1 MISVEPIRDREKI
14 KEIEAKLAALDTE
27 IGRKEYLLFEI
38 GIYLA
43 RRISDMIVMRVGD
56 LRGREVFIVR
66 EKKTRKRIELPIPEE
81 LQKVVRQRLKGMA
94 DDDFI
99 FSSRQH
105 DPKGR
110 ITHISRKTAYNYV
123 KDIKQIGEITF
134 PFACH
139 SLRKTFGYHYY
150 LRTHDIA
157 MLMELFNHSKE
168 NITLMYIGIAI
179 DEKRKA
185 LAKWKY

>member
-1 MISVEPIRDREKI
+1 MISVEPIREREKI

-27 IGRKEYLLFEI
+27 IGRRQYLLFEI

-56 LRGREVFIVR
+56 IRGREVFIIR
-66 EKKTRKRIELPIPEE
+66 EKKTKKRIELPIPQE
-81 LQKVVRQRLKGMA
+81 LQKIVRQRLRGMA
-94 DDDFI
+94 DDEYI
-99 FSSRQH
+99 FQSRQR

-110 ITHISRKTAYNYV
+110 PTHISRKTAYNDV
-123 KDIKQIGEITF
+123 QEIRHVGDIHF

-150 LRTHDIA
+150 LRTRDIA
-157 MLMELFNHSKE
+157 MLMDLFNHSKE

-185 LAKWKY
+185 LMKWKY

>member
-1 MISVEPIRDREKI
+1 MISVEPIRDRDKI
-14 KEIEAKLAALDTE
+14 KEMERKLAALDTD

-56 LRGREVFIVR
+56 LRGKEMMIIR
-66 EKKTRKRIELPIPEE
+66 EKKTKKRIELPIPEE
-81 LQKVVRQRLKGMA
+81 LQKILRQRLKGMA
-94 DDDFI
+94 DDDYI
-99 FSSRQH
+99 FPSRQR
-105 DPKGR
+105 DPRGR
-110 ITHISRKTAYNYV
+110 VTHISRKTAYNYV
-123 KDIKQIGEITF
+123 REIGRIGEIDY

-150 LRTHDIA
+150 MRTHDIA
-157 MLMELFNHSKE
+157 MLMDLFNHTKE
-168 NITLMYIGIAI
+168 SVTLFYIGIAT

-185 LAKWKY
+185 LSKWKY

>member
-14 KEIEAKLAALDTE
+14 KEIEGKLAALDTD

-43 RRISDMIVMRVGD
+43 RRISDIIVMRVGD
-56 LRGREVFIVR
+56 IRGREVFIIR
-66 EKKTRKRIELPIPEE
+66 EKKTKKRIELPIPEE
-81 LQKVVRQRLKGMA
+81 LQRVVRKRLKGMR
-94 DDDFI
+94 DDEYI
-99 FSSRQH
+99 FPSRQH

-110 ITHISRKTAYNYV
+110 VTHISRKTAYNYV
-123 KDIKQIGEITF
+123 QEIKQIGDLSF

-150 LRTHDIA
+150 MRTHDIA
-157 MLMELFNHSKE
+157 MLMDLFNHSKE
-168 NITLMYIGIAI
+168 NITLIYIGIAI

-185 LAKWKY
+185 LTKWKY